1 NRSQFEN
8 FDAWGVE
15 HDFLS
20 ILEPVSV
27 ASQLQLGTT
36 LAAGRS
42 GGGESGI
49 GRVGRI
55 GDEDAKQNH
64 PGTENESP
72 RPVSPRLRVSASCFT
87 LHPNNSFT
95 NEPSFT
101 LF

>member
-1 NRSQFEN
+1 MLPERTIFGDANAGGDDVSFNRSKFEN

-27 ASQLQLGTT
+27 APQLQLGAT

-42 GGGESGI
+42 SRGESGI

-72 RPVSPRLRVSASCFT
+72 RPVSPRLR
-87 LHPNNSFT
+87 
-95 NEPSFT
+95 
-101 LF
+101 